1 MMEQADAREGHGD
14 VVFVAGFDD
23 MVVAHRSAG
32 LGHESHAAFVGTF
45 DVVAKGEEGV
55 RAERYALVEG
65 YPFLLLF
72 AGEHFGSFGEELL
85 PLAVAQDI
93 HVVVRDIDVDG
104 VVAVSTADLLYPRQ
118 VHHLGVLTEPPD
130 VGLVACESGAVNAA
144 LLSGADTDSLAVLD
158 VADGVAL
165 GIFERDEGDAEVALG
180 GFGERLVACGDIV
193 EELAARKVDFVASL
207 FEGDAI
213 DLLVLDGSRAVV
225 WINAEHDIG
234 ALTFLAQDGERLV
247 CVSRGDDA
255 VAHFALDE
263 QGGRLVAGVAQG
275 DEVAVRRHA
284 VSPPCA
290 GIGSSDGRKVFGD
303 VVDEVDLAQCVAQ
316 RQAYGGAGGRNVL
329 ERSGRRNAG
338 GGFQLADKLPAVQGV
353 EEVDVARS
361 AVQHFDGEFPLFH
374 VDARR
379 LLIGI
384 AAVLQS

>member
-1 MMEQADAREGHGD
+1 M
-14 VVFVAGFDD
+14 
-23 MVVAHRSAG
+23 SA
-32 LGHESHAAFVGTF
+32 
-45 DVVAKGEEGV
+45 
-55 RAERYALVEG
+55 
-65 YPFLLLF
+65 
-72 AGEHFGSFGEELL
+72 LL
-85 PLAVAQDI
+85 PARRVQWI
-93 HVVVRDIDVDG
+93 
-104 VVAVSTADLLYPRQ
+104 
-118 VHHLGVLTEPPD
+118 
-130 VGLVACESGAVNAA
+130 
-144 LLSGADTDSLAVLD
+144 VLD

-165 GIFERDEGDAEVALG
+165 GVLERDEGDAQVTLG
-180 GFGERLVACGDIV
+180 LLGKRLVARGDIL
-193 EELAARKVDFVASL
+193 EEVVARKVDLVAPL
-207 FEGDAI
+207 LEGDAV
-213 DLLVLDGSRAVV
+213 DLLVFDGGGAIVGVDADDVVRAL
-225 WINAEHDIG
+225 
-234 ALTFLAQDGERLV
+234 ALLAQDGQRLV
-247 CVSRGDDA
+247 REARRDDA

-290 GIGSSDGRKVFGD
+290 GIGSGDGRKGFGD
-303 VVDEVDLAQCVAQ
+303 VIDEVDLAQCVAQ

-329 ERSGRRNAG
+329 ERCGRRNAG

>member
-32 LGHESHAAFVGTF
+32 LGHESYAAFVGTF

-72 AGEHFGSFGEELL
+72 AGEHFGFFGEELL

-130 VGLVACESGAVNAA
+130 VGLVACESGAVDAA

-165 GIFERDEGDAEVALG
+165 SVFECDEGDAEVALG

-193 EELAARKVDFVASL
+193 EEVVARKVDFVASL

-213 DLLVLDGSRAVV
+213 DLLVLDGGRAIVG
-225 WINAEHDIG
+225 INAEHDVG
-234 ALTFLAQDGERLV
+234 ALAFLAEDGERLV
-247 CVSRGDDA
+247 RVSRCDDT

-263 QGGRLVAGVAQG
+263 KGGCLVAGITEG

-284 VSPPCA
+284 VGTAGA
-290 GIGSSDGRKVFGD
+290 GIGGGDGREGFSD
-303 VVDEVDLAQCVAQ
+303 IVDEVNLAECIAQ
-316 RQAYGGAGGRNVL
+316 WQAHGGAGGRNVL
-329 ERSGRRNAG
+329 E
-338 GGFQLADKLPAVQGV
+338 
-353 EEVDVARS
+353 
-361 AVQHFDGEFPLFH
+361 
-374 VDARR
+374 
-379 LLIGI
+379 
-384 AAVLQS
+384 